1 MAKIA
6 TFDLPAPPSLNAYWK
21 RWRGR
26 IVISEKGRLYRQAVV
41 AAIKPLGIVFTGK
54 VAVTIL
60 YSGPMDLDN
69 LNKCLLDALEKA
81 GLYRNDNDI
90 DDLRLVRV
98 PSERPA
104 PVAELMNGKISVE
117 VRDL

>member
-1 MAKIA
+1 MGQIA
-6 TFDLPAPPSLNAYWK
+6 TFDLPAPPSLNQYWK

-54 VAVTIL
+54 VAVYII
-60 YSGPMDLDN
+60 YSGQMDLDN
-69 LNKCLLDALEKA
+69 LNKCLLDALEHA

-90 DDLRLVRV
+90 DDLHLVRAH
-98 PSERPA
+98 PDRPA
-104 PVAELMNGKISVE
+104 PVLELAHGKISVE
-117 VRDL
+117 VRDM